1 MRNTGTQPLQTER
14 FLLRRFVEE
23 DYYAMYHKWAKH
35 EEVAR
40 YFPWNPMSDIESAK
54 EKMSKWV
61 QNYSREDYYHWGI
74 ACKEDGNLIG
84 TINLKIDEDN
94 NSAETS
100 YIVAPDVW
108 NKGVMTEV
116 LKKVISFGFEIL
128 QLNRIAAEFFEG
140 NEASRRVME
149 KCGMKIE
156 GTARQM
162 YCKDG
167 RYIDS
172 TWCSI
177 LYDEYKGR

>member
-1 MRNTGTQPLQTER
+1 MINTGTQQLETER
-14 FLLRRFVEE
+14 FILRRFVEE
-23 DYYAMYHKWAKH
+23 DYHAMYHNWAKH

-40 YFPWNPMSDIESAK
+40 YFPWSPMSDIERAK
-54 EKMSKWV
+54 EKMCKWV

-74 ACKEDGNLIG
+74 VCKEDGNLIG
-84 TINLKIDEDN
+84 TINLKVDDDN

-100 YIVAPDVW
+100 YIVAPDYW

-116 LKKVISFGFEIL
+116 LKTIISFGFETL

-149 KCGMKIE
+149 KCGLKIE

-162 YCKDG
+162 YYKNG

-177 LYDEYKGR
+177 LHKEYRNL